1 MWELRRLGL
10 LSAKRVLKINVRNL
24 NLVLAVVVVW
34 TTFFGMVN
42 SNQFLSSRLARL
54 ASFLDDAKADGY
66 QPDIDDV
73 LKDIAKYDNAEKA
86 LEWLASNM
94 GDKTLKDAWSI
105 AQRKADAMSRNL
117 TYSANNRS
125 KNAKNHSFWFVIA
138 DYCAWL
144 SNDFPRNTLINSI
157 K

>member
-1 MWELRRLGL
+1 MRKLHL
-10 LSAKRVLKINVRNL
+10 A
-24 NLVLAVVVVW
+24 LAVRVVW
-34 TTFFGMVN
+34 WFLLCMVN

-54 ASFLDDAKADGY
+54 ASFLDDAKLDGY
-66 QPDIDDV
+66 QPDIDATQEQIDR
-73 LKDIAKYDNAEKA
+73 YDGADAA
-86 LEWLASNM
+86 LAWLADNL
-94 GDKTLKDAWSI
+94 GDKTLKDAWNI

-125 KNAKNHSFWFVIA
+125 KNAKNYSFWFVIA

-144 SNDFPRNTLINSI
+144 SNDFPRTTLINSI